1 MGCSNNKSV
10 QIDPE
15 NQKNELKSDE
25 NKKSLDKENSANFLL
40 TSYNKG
46 SAYNQT
52 EFKDKKRLKSPK
64 NGKDAAFTIKTLRTN
79 DCEIDIINIKV
90 SLFLRVFLIPI
101 WVEKGNY
108 IKFKIQGK
116 WRINKNF
123 EYSDSIGIST
133 PKNNNFNY
141 GALVGRVGR
150 GKEFVLKPGEFIH
163 YSDTEGPIYLRMNF
177 PKNVKV
183 NPQGEMEVKIFDGT
197 LLTMDQINEKIG
209 WKAKELRYVFDDAT
223 ELENNLTND
232 INNLRMNPIL
242 FYEKNIKNGRNAV
255 WTEDFLNKMEY
266 QNSINGIKPLSAN
279 NTCYYELHNYMA
291 LNYEYIYEK
300 LDNRN
305 LNKFVEE
312 LQEQINVNVDSR
324 FSCDNLVNCRI
335 TKKESSLDIC
345 NQFLLDKKIRRS
357 IFNEKFK
364 SIAVNVFDNFYDDA
378 YFIILV
384 ILEVGGDEEKY
395 EKYMNEQSD
404 NIDKNKNSKQN
415 NEDIANI

>member
-1 MGCSNNKSV
+1 
-10 QIDPE
+10 
-15 NQKNELKSDE
+15 
-25 NKKSLDKENSANFLL
+25 
-40 TSYNKG
+40 
-46 SAYNQT
+46 
-52 EFKDKKRLKSPK
+52 
-64 NGKDAAFTIKTLRTN
+64 
-79 DCEIDIINIKV
+79 
-90 SLFLRVFLIPI
+90 
-101 WVEKGNY
+101 
-108 IKFKIQGK
+108 
-116 WRINKNF
+116 
-123 EYSDSIGIST
+123 
-133 PKNNNFNY
+133 
-141 GALVGRVGR
+141 
-150 GKEFVLKPGEFIH
+150 
-163 YSDTEGPIYLRMNF
+163 
-177 PKNVKV
+177 
-183 NPQGEMEVKIFDGT
+183 
-197 LLTMDQINEKIG
+197 
-209 WKAKELRYVFDDAT
+209 
-223 ELENNLTND
+223 
-232 INNLRMNPIL
+232 MNPIL

-324 FSCDNLVNCRI
+324 FSCDNLVNCRV

-384 ILEVGGDEEKY
+384 ILEVGGDEKKY

-404 NIDKNKNSKQN
+404 NIDKNKNNKQN
-415 NEDIANI
+415 NEDIANM